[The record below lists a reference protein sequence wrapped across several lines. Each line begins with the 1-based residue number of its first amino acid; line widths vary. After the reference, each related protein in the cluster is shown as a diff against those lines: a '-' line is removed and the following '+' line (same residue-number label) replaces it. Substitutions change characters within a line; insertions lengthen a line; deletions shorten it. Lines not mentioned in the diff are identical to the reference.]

1 MLKKSSKTTNLKHS
15 KKRMTKITIMAIYKR
30 GPHRKI
36 RAWLKSL
43 GLKRAFRKEMYEY
56 VDAATLNNLKKAQLA
71 CGLCF
76 LDGDTSVFK
85 YYQTF

>member
-1 MLKKSSKTTNLKHS
+1 MH
-15 KKRMTKITIMAIYKR
+15 KITIMAIYKR
-30 GPHRKI
+30 APQHVIRK
-36 RAWLKSL
+36 WLKSL

-76 LDGDTSVFK
+76 LEGDTSIFK

>member
-1 MLKKSSKTTNLKHS
+1 
-15 KKRMTKITIMAIYKR
+15 MTKITIMAIYKR
-30 GPHRKI
+30 GPQHKV

-43 GLKRAFRKEMYEY
+43 GLKRAFRKLTYEY
-56 VDAATLNNLKKAQLA
+56 VDAATLRNLEKAQLA

-76 LDGDTSVFK
+76 IVGDTSIFN